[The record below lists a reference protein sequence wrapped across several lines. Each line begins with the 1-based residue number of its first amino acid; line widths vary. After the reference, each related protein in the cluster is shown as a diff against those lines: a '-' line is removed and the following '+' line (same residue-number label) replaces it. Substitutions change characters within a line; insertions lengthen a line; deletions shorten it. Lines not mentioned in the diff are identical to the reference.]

1 MVVGGCTFGGFGY
14 MSVSTQSTLDR
25 LTPTHNDA
33 FRILL
38 GVAPAHIHV
47 RYLAT
52 FCIAAGSYASLGL
65 VIAWCKYPTPVVMVL
80 FRSPLP
86 YLIPHIIQGEGNDTD
101 Q

>member
-1 MVVGGCTFGGFGY
+1 MYIGRSRLHVSVDPNPLYRFSPPGY
-14 MSVSTQSTLDR
+14 T
-25 LTPTHNDA
+25 

-38 GVAPAHIHV
+38 GVAQAHIHV

-52 FCIAAGSYASLGL
+52 FCIAAGTYASLGL

-80 FRSPLP
+80 FRSPLS